1 VKNLT
6 KLISLS
12 MLVLAA
18 ACAKPDK
25 GTTGPD
31 TTGTPVTPP
40 PPPPPPPTGSGVS
53 IVAAGNIVRCQ
64 NTNPALASNA
74 NADNTA
80 LVVDSTPN
88 ATVLALGNAVND
100 FGTAA
105 AYNGCYN
112 STWGRFK
119 ARTYAAIGN
128 RDYDSTT
135 GNAHGESFNAYF
147 GDRGGANTGGYFSFD
162 LGAWHV
168 VVLNTE
174 HPSGAAWYGS
184 TSAQQAWL
192 QTDLANNAGKKCI
205 MAVFHRARFYS
216 GTAAGGS
223 ERTQLTSLWNK
234 FIAGGVDVILNGGQ
248 FQYERMAP
256 MNGTGARDDAAGI
269 RQFNI
274 GMGGTT
280 STWAAPT
287 GIHPNSE
294 KLFGSVGV
302 LKMTLNATS
311 YSWQYVPVS
320 GFTETDTGTGSCH

>member
-1 VKNLT
+1 MKNST
-6 KLISLS
+6 KVFALSL
-12 MLVLAA
+12 LVLAA

-31 TTGTPVTPP
+31 TTGTVTPP
-40 PPPPPPPTGSGVS
+40 PPPPPPPTGPSVS
-53 IVAAGNIVRCQ
+53 IVAAGNVVRCQ
-64 NTNPALASNA
+64 NTNPALTSNV

-80 LVVDSTPN
+80 LVIDSMPN
-88 ATVLALGNAVND
+88 ATVLVLGNAVND
-100 FGTAA
+100 FGTSA

-112 STWGRFK
+112 GTWGRFK
-119 ARTYAAIGN
+119 ARTFAAVGN
-128 RDYDSTT
+128 RDYDTT
-135 GNAHGESFNAYF
+135 SGNTQAQGFFSYF
-147 GDRGGANTGGYFSFD
+147 GDRGGVTTGGYFSLD
-162 LGAWHV
+162 IGTWHV

-174 HPSGAAWYGS
+174 DPSGAAFYGS

-192 QTDLANNAGKKCI
+192 QQDLANNAGKKCI

-216 GTAAGGS
+216 GTTPGGS
-223 ERTQLTSLWNK
+223 DRTQLNSLWAK
-234 FIAGGVDVILNGGQ
+234 MIAGGVDVVLTGGQ

-256 MNGTGARDDAAGI
+256 MNAGGARDDVAGI

-280 STWAAPT
+280 SNWAAPT

-302 LKMTLNATS
+302 LKMTLSATA
-311 YSWQYVPVS
+311 YSWQYIPVS
-320 GFTETDTGTGSCH
+320 GFTETDTGTSSCH